1 VPPYGSYVSSLTQ
14 GGGGPTPL
22 AGIRIGVYIHMYGY
36 TYGYIYIYGYTYGY
50 IYIYIYIY
58 MDTYIHNNI
67 CMYTGVLTTMFDAP
81 GTTPDTAIV
90 NGAIYKVFCFY
101 LMV

>member
-1 VPPYGSYVSSLTQ
+1 
-14 GGGGPTPL
+14 
-22 AGIRIGVYIHMYGY
+22 MD
-36 TYGYIYIYGYTYGY
+36 IYIYMDILMDIY